1 MTPDD
6 ARASALGSADEGVAA
21 AHPGAPG
28 ADVAPAADPGASD
41 AGSGAPKSDGGA
53 SKSDGGAPDAGGPA
67 VSVGPGPGAESIICS
82 MRVPQRASSVRHVRR
97 EIVADLSERGF
108 PEELVEEAEIVV
120 SELLTNAIRHARA
133 LSDGTVRVRWKIR
146 AEVVEVE
153 VTDGGGATVPR
164 PAPRTVWLDSG
175 RGLRIVRSMAHEWG
189 VTEDRTGNVVWATL
203 GGPSRRRAN

>member
-6 ARASALGSADEGVAA
+6 TRAA
-21 AHPGAPG
+21 AADDADGRPDAAP
-28 ADVAPAADPGASD
+28 PGASD
-41 AGSGAPKSDGGA
+41 AADERADAAGPGAPETEADT
-53 SKSDGGAPDAGGPA
+53 PE
-67 VSVGPGPGAESIICS
+67 VTVGPGPGAESVICT

-97 EIVADLSERGF
+97 EIVADLGERGF